1 MITTRHVQCS
11 VSAYVTHRPLHQSGS
26 PQAEPSGTTLPNI
39 QAVVDLERETR
50 RERTILERLTDAVS
64 AAASSTGFIV
74 VHLGWF
80 ALWVGLNAVFGR
92 TFDPYPF
99 SLLTLLVSLEAILLT
114 GFVLISQDRMTKLA
128 DRRAH
133 LDLQV
138 NLLAEQELTAIL
150 RVVCLIAEKTGLELK
165 GCDPN
170 LDQLLGRTDVRALND
185 ELTKEMATVDRATE
199 AVSVDTTAA
208 TKDGRARASAS
219 PMLADGDT

>member
-1 MITTRHVQCS
+1 VTIARHVQGNVC
-11 VSAYVTHRPLHQSGS
+11 AHVTHRPLHQSGS

-39 QAVVDLERETR
+39 QAVVDLDRETR
-50 RERTILERLTDAVS
+50 RER
-64 AAASSTGFIV
+64 
-74 VHLGWF
+74 
-80 ALWVGLNAVFGR
+80 
-92 TFDPYPF
+92 
-99 SLLTLLVSLEAILLT
+99 
-114 GFVLISQDRMTKLA
+114 A

-150 RVVCLIAEKTGLELK
+150 RVVCLIAEKTGLELE

-208 TKDGRARASAS
+208 TKDGRARIRISHASGWRHMSGPRPEVRRTTSVARLISAAVRPPCAEHRPESLKTAS
-219 PMLADGDT
+219 YATNCEQVTRPSLVSR

>member
-1 MITTRHVQCS
+1 
-11 VSAYVTHRPLHQSGS
+11 
-26 PQAEPSGTTLPNI
+26 
-39 QAVVDLERETR
+39 LER
-50 RERTILERLTDAVS
+50 ITDAVS

-80 ALWVGLNAVFGR
+80 VVWVGLNALFGR

-150 RVVCLIAEKTGLELK
+150 RVVCLIAEKTGLELE

-208 TKDGRARASAS
+208 TKDGRARIRISHASGWRHMSGPRPEVRLVRHPWRVFISAAVRPPCAEHRPES
-219 PMLADGDT
+219 LP

>member
-1 MITTRHVQCS
+1 MRHAWCS
-11 VSAYVTHRPLHQSGS
+11 VSACVRPRPLHQSGP
-26 PQAEPSGTTLPNI
+26 PQAAPSGTTLTNI
-39 QAVVDLERETR
+39 QAVVDLERETQ
-50 RERTILERLTDAVS
+50 RERTTLERLTDVVS
-64 AAASSTGFIV
+64 ATASSTGFIV
-74 VHLGWF
+74 VHVGWF
-80 ALWVGLNAVFGR
+80 TLWVGLNTLFGR

-150 RVVCLIAEKTGLELK
+150 RVVCLIAEKTGLELE
-165 GCDPN
+165 GCGPN

-185 ELTKEMATVDRATE
+185 ELTKEMATMDQPTE
-199 AVSVDTTAA
+199 AVSIDKTAVTT
-208 TKDGRARASAS
+208 DGRAC
-219 PMLADGDT
+219 

>member
-1 MITTRHVQCS
+1 V
-11 VSAYVTHRPLHQSGS
+11 
-26 PQAEPSGTTLPNI
+26 
-39 QAVVDLERETR
+39 
-50 RERTILERLTDAVS
+50 
-64 AAASSTGFIV
+64 
-74 VHLGWF
+74 GW
-80 ALWVGLNAVFGR
+80 LNALFGR

-114 GFVLISQDRMTKLA
+114 GFVLISQDRMTKRA

-150 RVVCLIAEKTGLELK
+150 RVVCLIAEKTGLELE

-208 TKDGRARASAS
+208 TKDGRARIRISHASGWRHMSGPRPEVRRTTSVARLISAAVRPPCAEHRPESLKTAS
-219 PMLADGDT
+219 YATNCEQVTRPSLVSR